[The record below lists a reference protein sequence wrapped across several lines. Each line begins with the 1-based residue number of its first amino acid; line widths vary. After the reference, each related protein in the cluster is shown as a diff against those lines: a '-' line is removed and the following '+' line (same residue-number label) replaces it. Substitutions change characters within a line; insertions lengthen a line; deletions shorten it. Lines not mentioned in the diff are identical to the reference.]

1 MFIMVYV
8 KMRSIYNLTCQ
19 MSLLYNLTCQM
30 SLFYNLTCQMNL
42 LYNLICKLLIL
53 SEARVDNC
61 VMLVILYCVMYL
73 L

>member
-8 KMRSIYNLTCQ
+8 KMRFIYNLTCQ
-19 MSLLYNLTCQM
+19 MSLL
-30 SLFYNLTCQMNL
+30 YNLTCQMNL

-53 SEARVDNC
+53 SEARVDNR

>member
-1 MFIMVYV
+1 MVYV
-8 KMRSIYNLTCQ
+8 KMRFIYNLTCQ
-19 MSLLYNLTCQM
+19 MSLL
-30 SLFYNLTCQMNL
+30 YNLTCQMNL

-53 SEARVDNC
+53 SEARVDNR